1 LNIVSL
7 ETIQCSICISMDAY
21 YYMTK
26 KNHCLEYVDTVI
38 LVILEYVDTFILV
51 ILEYVDTFILV
62 VLEYVDTFIL
72 VILE

>member
-1 LNIVSL
+1 
-7 ETIQCSICISMDAY
+7 MDAY

-51 ILEYVDTFILV
+51 ILEYVDTFIIV
-62 VLEYVDTFIL
+62 YNIVDIIFDCW
-72 VILE
+72 